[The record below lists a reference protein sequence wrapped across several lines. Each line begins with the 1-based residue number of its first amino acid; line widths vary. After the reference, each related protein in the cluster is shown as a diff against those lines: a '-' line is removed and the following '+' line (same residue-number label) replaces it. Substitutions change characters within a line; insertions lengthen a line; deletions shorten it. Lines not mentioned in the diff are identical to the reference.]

1 MRRVLAIIALAL
13 LLLTACGGNES
24 NGTSGADSAD
34 ADEAYEQVLKQI
46 EGLTGDARAEKLL
59 ELAADEDMHVDWYTS
74 MNQDVAQTGAQA
86 FTDEYGIT
94 VGLYRA
100 DNTPLIARALEEHD
114 AGVVGSDVIET
125 SGDAAALIADEGIF
139 ATYESEYQDAL
150 IDGSVHEG
158 NWTAVRYNNFVIIR
172 NTNEVS
178 ESEMPTSWEDLA
190 DPKWD
195 GRIALGADDADW
207 YMPLWLYWTEELGKS
222 EEEADSLFEEI
233 ADGAKFVSSHTL
245 MQQLLA
251 AGEYP
256 LVGSSYSYIT
266 DLLAKDGAPVA
277 YSPTVS
283 PVFVRAGG
291 GGVTAGAPHPATAIF
306 FMDWLIGE
314 GQEALLE
321 ANLSVA
327 RADLQPDVGDAEFI
341 QVDVERLAQED
352 DRWSERYASLVSLG
366 EVIEE

>member
-1 MRRVLAIIALAL
+1 MRRILAIVAAVL
-13 LLLTACGGNES
+13 LLLTACGGDEPDE
-24 NGTSGADSAD
+24 TSDGDSAGSED
-34 ADEAYEQVLKQI
+34 RYEQVLEEI
-46 EGLTGDARAEKLL
+46 EGLTGEDRTQKLL
-59 ELAADEDMHVDWYTS
+59 ELAADEAMHVDWYTS
-74 MNQDVAQTGAQA
+74 MNQDVAQAAADA
-86 FTDEYGIT
+86 FEDKYEIT

-125 SGDAAALIADEGIF
+125 SGDAAALIAAEGIF
-139 ATYESEYQDAL
+139 APYESEYQDDL
-150 IDGSVHEG
+150 IDGSVHES
-158 NWTAVRYNNFVIIR
+158 WTAVRYNNFVIIR
-172 NTNEVS
+172 NTEEVS
-178 ESEMPTSWEDLA
+178 ESEMPTSWEELA

-207 YMPLWLYWTEELGKS
+207 YMPLWLYWTEEQGKS
-222 EEEADSLFEEI
+222 EEEANQLFEEI

-256 LVGSSYSYIT
+256 LVGESYSYVADI
-266 DLLAKDGAPVA
+266 LASDGAPIS

-291 GGVTAGAPHPATAIF
+291 GSVSAGAAHPATATL

-314 GQEALLE
+314 GQESLLG

-327 RADLQPDVGDAEFI
+327 RADLQPDVGDAELI
-341 QVDVERLAQED
+341 QVDVERLAEED
-352 DRWSERYASLVSLG
+352 ETWSERYASLVSLG
-366 EVIEE
+366 EVIE